1 MPLGPLPLQ
10 HTPEQPAVWL
20 RELSGADEAAVR
32 GTSPVDTLALLDRV
46 LERDA
51 TPGPPVRAA
60 ALSVPDRDRVL
71 ASLYVDAYGSL
82 VASVVRCGAC
92 QERFDVEFSLL
103 DVQAS
108 LDQRELPPDVDASG
122 EGVYRLK
129 EGVRFR
135 LPTGEDQMAVAGLPL
150 EEAERELLSRCV
162 LEGDGAVDGPVEEAM
177 ETLGPVLDLDLTA
190 TCPECEHQQPVRFEI
205 EHYLLSALLRDR
217 PALLGDVH
225 RLARA
230 YGWSPAEILDL
241 PRNERRRLVE
251 LVESEHI
258 GRRKVLG

>member
-1 MPLGPLPLQ
+1 MPLGPLPLH
-10 HTPEQPAVWL
+10 HTPERPAVWI
-20 RELSGADEAAVR
+20 REMSGADESAVR
-32 GTSPVDTLALLDRV
+32 GKSPVDALALLDRM
-46 LERDA
+46 LEQDA
-51 TPGPPVRAA
+51 SARPPVRAA
-60 ALSVPDRDRVL
+60 SLAVTDRDRVL
-71 ASLYVDAYGSL
+71 ASLYVDAYGST
-82 VASVVRCGAC
+82 VTSVVLCGAC
-92 QERFDVEFSLL
+92 EERFDLEFSLL

-135 LPTGEDQMAVAGLPL
+135 LPTGEDQMAVAGLPV

-177 ETLGPVLDLDLTA
+177 EALGPVLDLDLTA
-190 TCPECEHQQPVRFEI
+190 ACPECGHQQPVRFQM

-230 YGWSPAEILDL
+230 YGWTLAEILAL

-251 LVESEHI
+251 LVDSESL
-258 GRRKVLG
+258 GRRKAFG